1 MVWNRSLSEDLL
13 IEQVFD
19 WLVER
24 GGSLNRV
31 WFGLARGA
39 RVGLLSRYLCCSLR
53 GWGRLARG
61 AGIGSLSR
69 SMCCPLSGLGK
80 TRSWSEGWLVE
91 QVFVPLIERIWELTR
106 GARVGSLSRYM
117 CCSLSGFGLSEQCMC
132 CLVSGF

>member
-1 MVWNRSLSEDLL
+1 ML

-39 RVGLLSRYLCCSLR
+39 RVGSLSRYLCCSLR

-61 AGIGSLSR
+61 ARIGSLSR
-69 SMCCPLSGLGK
+69 YLCCLLRGLGE
-80 TRSWSEGWLVE
+80 TRSWSEDWLIE
-91 QVFVPLIERIWELTR
+91 QVFVLLVERGL
-106 GARVGSLSRYM
+106 
-117 CCSLSGFGLSEQCMC
+117 FGL
-132 CLVSGF
+132 VR